1 MTTGLA
7 LTYIDRVADGQL
19 DSALER
25 AGAVLIE
32 GPKACGKTA
41 TASRRAA
48 SVVRVDADPTVPGQV
63 AVDPALVLEGPTP
76 RLLDEWQIY
85 PQLWNAVR
93 RAVDDLPGSGHFIL
107 TGSTAPSAD
116 AVRHSGAGRFARL
129 RMRTLSLCE
138 SGHSDARVSLAS
150 LMRGET
156 PRAAATSLGLDGL
169 LARIARGGWPGF
181 ATLPDDAAHSNVRDY
196 ADTIATVDIDNAGKT
211 RDPGRVR
218 RLMVALARSTATEV
232 TISTLAR
239 DEASLSRDAVREYL
253 DALSRI
259 FVIEDQPAWSA
270 HLRSSATL
278 RQEPKRHFCDPSL
291 ALALVGGS
299 ANALR
304 GNLGY
309 AGQLFESLV
318 VHDLR
323 VLSQPLGGEV
333 FHARDSA
340 GREIDAIVQLPDGSW
355 SAFEVK
361 LGASEE
367 VVDSAATALQGFAAN
382 VDHPHQPILTV
393 ITGTGASYRRS
404 DGVNVVALSALMP

>member
-1 MTTGLA
+1 MA
-7 LTYIDRVADGQL
+7 YIDRIADGEL
-19 DSALER
+19 DSALGR
-25 AGAVLIE
+25 SGAVLIE

-48 SVVRVDADPTVPGQV
+48 SVVRIDVDPTVPGQV
-63 AVDPALVLEGPTP
+63 AVDPSLVLEGQTP
-76 RLLDEWQIY
+76 RLLDEWQVY

-93 RAVDDLPGSGHFIL
+93 RAVDDLPGRGHFIL

-129 RMRTLSLCE
+129 RMRTLSLFE
-138 SGHSDARVSLAS
+138 RGDSDGSSSLGS
-150 LMRGET
+150 LLRGDA
-156 PRAAATSLGLDGL
+156 PRAAAASLGFDGL
-169 LARIARGGWPGF
+169 LAWIARGGWPGSVG
-181 ATLPDDAAHSNVRDY
+181 LSDDDARASIRDY
-196 ADTIATVDIDNAGKT
+196 ADTIATVDVDTAGKA
-211 RDPGRVR
+211 RDPRRVR
-218 RLMVALARSTATEV
+218 RLMVALARSVATEV

-278 RQEPKRHFCDPSL
+278 RQEPKRHFCDASL
-291 ALALVGGS
+291 ALSLVGGD
-299 ANALR
+299 AAALR
-304 GNLGY
+304 SNLRY

-340 GREIDAIVQLPDGSW
+340 GREVDAIVQLPDGAW

-361 LGASEE
+361 LGAGPE
-367 VVDSAATALQGFAAN
+367 VVDAAAMALQAFAAN
-382 VDHPHQPILTV
+382 VDHPHQPALTV
-393 ITGTGASYRRS
+393 ITGTGASYRRA
-404 DGVNVVALSALMP
+404 DGVNVVAMSALAP

>member
-1 MTTGLA
+1 M
-7 LTYIDRVADGQL
+7 TYISRGADAELDR
-19 DSALER
+19 ALR
-25 AGAVLIE
+25 RSGAVLIE

-48 SVVRVDADPTVPGQV
+48 SVVRIDTDPNVAGQV

-93 RAVDDLPGSGHFIL
+93 RAADERSGPGQFIL
-107 TGSTAPSAD
+107 TGSTAPSSD

-129 RMRTLSLCE
+129 RMRTMSLVE
-138 SGHSDARVSLAS
+138 SGDSDDAVSLAS
-150 LMRGET
+150 IIGGEA
-156 PRAAATSLGLDGL
+156 PRAAAASLGFDGL
-169 LARIARGGWPGF
+169 LRRIARGGWPGF
-181 ATLPDDAAHSNVRDY
+181 AGLSDDDASANVRDY
-196 ADTIATVDIDNAGKT
+196 ADTVAAVDVENAGRA
-211 RDPGRVR
+211 RDPRRVR
-218 RLMVALARSTATEV
+218 RLMAALARSTATEV
-232 TISTLAR
+232 TVSTLAR
-239 DEASLSRDAVREYL
+239 DETSLARDSVREYL

-291 ALALVGGS
+291 ALALIG
-299 ANALR
+299 ADARALR
-304 GNLGY
+304 TNLGY
-309 AGQLFESLV
+309 AGQLFESLA

-323 VLSQPLGGEV
+323 VLSQSLGGEV

-340 GREIDAIVQLPDGSW
+340 GREVDAIVQLPDGTW

-361 LGASEE
+361 LGAVPD
-367 VVDSAATALQGFAAN
+367 VVDAAAAALRSFAAN
-382 VDHPHQPILTV
+382 VDHSHDPPLTV
-393 ITGTGASYRRS
+393 ITGTGASYRRA
-404 DGVNVVALSALMP
+404 DGVNVVALPALTW